1 MKKLIILTILLFS
14 TTLVLNWCSKKMEIT
29 EWDKVTVSYD
39 SFSQDWKIIE
49 QKQETTFVIWLQQTF
64 PAFEKELIWMKKWE
78 TKEFTATAEDG
89 YAIKHEN
96 NKIQEINPTIFSNI
110 GTNPTVWET
119 ISLGNMK
126 WLVLDVST
134 TAVKIDFNEEYT
146 REPATFNVKIL
157 EIERN

>member
-1 MKKLIILTILLFS
+1 MKKLLILPILMTALILLL
-14 TTLVLNWCSKKMEIT
+14 TWCSKKLDVNQS
-29 EWDKVTVSYD
+29 DKVTVSYD

-49 QKQETTFVIWLQQTF
+49 EKQETTFVLWLEQTF
-64 PAFEKELIWMKKWE
+64 PAFDKELIWMKKWE

-89 YAIKHEN
+89 YAIKHQN
-96 NKIQEINPTIFSNI
+96 NKIQELNPTIFTNI
-110 GTNPTVWET
+110 NTEPVIWEI

-126 WLVLDVST
+126 WLVLDISP
-134 TAVKIDFNEEYT
+134 TAVKIDFNETYT